1 MCDQLFANDDIF
13 RYDLN
18 LYKSGKTRVPCLIK
32 RLGMVLR
39 ERRSAETLWA
49 EGMYRTD
56 SFSMNLYLRRSMA
69 DTRVHTK
76 GFGERRRVSQA
87 TTLVL
92 SENSTTTVVT
102 GKKDNVRVLN
112 NRRSS
117 ELQVGASHLP
127 CFK

>member
-1 MCDQLFANDDIF
+1 MVF
-13 RYDLN
+13 YLN
-18 LYKSGKTRVPCLIK
+18 KSWKKKTWVASITK
-32 RLGMVLR
+32 RIGMVLR
-39 ERRSAETLWA
+39 DRRSAETLWA
-49 EGMYRTD
+49 EGKYRTD